1 MINIR
6 TEDLLKA
13 TPEYEAY
20 DKNEAQ
26 LTVEELREYGLIK
39 CGGCC
44 STKGGKSSCGCGSKG

>member
-1 MINIR
+1 MIKIK

-20 DKNEAQ
+20 DQNEAQ

-44 STKGGKSSCGCGSKG
+44 STKGGKSSCGCGSKR